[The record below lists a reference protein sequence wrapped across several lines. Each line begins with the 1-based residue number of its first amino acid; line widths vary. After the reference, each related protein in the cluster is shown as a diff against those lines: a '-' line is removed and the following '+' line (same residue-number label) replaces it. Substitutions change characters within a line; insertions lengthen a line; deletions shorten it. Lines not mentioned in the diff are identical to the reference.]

1 MLVKS
6 SHMSM
11 ELEAQTMRFV
21 REHTTIPVP
30 EVHLVFKY
38 EHKTFL
44 VMEYVSGGDLQHLWP
59 SFGESDKRA
68 VLSQVQQYLREL
80 RDIKPASQIPGPLGG
95 GRSHGI

>member
-1 MLVKS
+1 MDRINETMLVKS

-44 VMEYVSGGDLQHLWP
+44 VME
-59 SFGESDKRA
+59 
-68 VLSQVQQYLREL
+68 
-80 RDIKPASQIPGPLGG
+80 
-95 GRSHGI
+95 